1 MIKCVLIFLFPCYLL
16 TNLTEAQPW
25 TNPLMMAWSNDGI
38 SFGTSI
44 VFQDSSGVP
53 SAIKWKGDTL
63 ICVFQWARQPVGS
76 STWDK
81 VAVKFSYD
89 NGNTWT
95 DPEPIAVNG
104 LPSGY
109 QRPFDPTLALLDDES
124 IRIYFS
130 SSDGMPPA
138 GQDSIINTYS
148 ARGSDGIH
156 YQFEPDPRVDHPSRR
171 VIDPAVIRFNNSWH
185 YESPKGAPQEG
196 AFHYI
201 SPDGIQFSQVP
212 DIPSDPAH
220 NWTGNYLVN
229 NASDLRFYG
238 TGVQSVWFNSSP
250 NGGTWSGYVYTNITG
265 GDPTVVKV
273 SPDNYLMIYTGPQ
286 YPVGVIYT
294 ASSGS
299 GIRVYPNPASDV
311 LFIEFNTISHKSRD
325 FILFNLFGNK
335 VMSGKLSE
343 IVNEIN
349 IQGLVPGGYFL
360 SVPEYPERTFFIIMK

>member
-1 MIKCVLIFLFPCYLL
+1 MKIPDLLFLFPLYLFV
-16 TNLTEAQPW
+16 NLTQGQPW

-38 SFGTSI
+38 TFGTPS

-53 SAIKWKGDTL
+53 SAIRWRGDTL
-63 ICVFQWARQPVGS
+63 ICAFQWARKPVGS

-95 DPEPIAVNG
+95 DPEPIVVNG
-104 LPSGY
+104 LPGNF
-109 QRPFDPTLALLDDES
+109 QRPFDPALALFSGDS

-130 SSDGMPPA
+130 SSNGMPLP

-148 ARGSDGIH
+148 AKSSDGIH
-156 YQFEPDPRVDHPSRR
+156 YLFEPNPRVDHPTRR
-171 VIDPAVIRFNNSWH
+171 LIDPAVIWFNNSWH

-201 SPDGIQFSQVP
+201 SPDGIHFSKVP

-229 NASDLRFYG
+229 NPGDLRFYG
-238 TGVQSVWFNSSP
+238 TGVPGIWFKSSP
-250 NGGTWSGYVYTNITG
+250 NGGQWSDYTNTNLMG

-273 SPDNYLMIYTGPQ
+273 SSESFIMIFTGPQ
-286 YPVGVIYT
+286 YPVGINDT
-294 ASSGS
+294 DPQQQ
-299 GIRVYPNPASDV
+299 GIKVYPNPTSGLLIIQLYDKPV
-311 LFIEFNTISHKSRD
+311 GSKD
-325 FILFNLFGNK
+325 FLLCDLRGT
-335 VMSGKLSE
+335 VVRSGKLTE
-343 IVNEIN
+343 KVNQIN
-349 IQGLVPGGYFL
+349 VGDIVPGGYILMISDDQVFVL
-360 SVPEYPERTFFIIMK
+360 LK